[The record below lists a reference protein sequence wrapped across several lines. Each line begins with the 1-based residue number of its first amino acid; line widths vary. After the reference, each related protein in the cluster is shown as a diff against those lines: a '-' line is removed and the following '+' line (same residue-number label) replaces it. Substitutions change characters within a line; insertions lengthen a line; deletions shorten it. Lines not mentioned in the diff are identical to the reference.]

1 MRFITSSAEY
11 RDIYKNNRNIE
22 SKLFSLLFTKIPHTD
37 ETAVGIVVNKK
48 VGKAVI
54 RNKVKRRV
62 RYFVRSY
69 SEIIKPEFKYIIKA
83 KPLSGMSGWSMIR
96 DELKTLFEAPQLA
109 E

>member
-11 RDIYKNNRNIE
+11 REIYKDNRNID
-22 SKLFSLLFTKIPHTD
+22 SKLFSLLFRKIPPAG
-37 ETAVGIVVNKK
+37 EVAVGIVVNKK

-62 RYFVRSY
+62 RYFVRNY
-69 SEIIKPEFKYIIKA
+69 SEFIRSDFKYIVKA
-83 KPLSGMSGWSMIR
+83 KPLSGISDWSMIR
-96 DELKTLFEAPQLA
+96 DELKTLFQDPQLA